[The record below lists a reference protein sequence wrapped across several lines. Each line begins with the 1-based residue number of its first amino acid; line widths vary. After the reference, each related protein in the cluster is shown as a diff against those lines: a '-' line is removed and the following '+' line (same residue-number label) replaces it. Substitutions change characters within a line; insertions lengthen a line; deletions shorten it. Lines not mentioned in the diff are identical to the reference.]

1 MNARDILTKN
11 SVIPIITIS
20 HLNSSVVDLALALI
34 EGGITTLEIT
44 LRTPAGIEAIRQL
57 KKEIPAA
64 IIGAGTVIN
73 ANQLH
78 AVIDAGAAFAISPGI
93 NSHFAKAASSSP
105 IPVIPGVATAG
116 EIMLAL
122 EHGLDTL
129 KLFPAQTIGGFN
141 IFKAFYGPFP
151 NVQFCASGGITPHN
165 ASEYLALPNVLCV
178 GASWLTPQDLI
189 TNRDWT
195 AITQLA
201 QTAAALKNNQVA

>member
-78 AVIDAGAAFAISPGI
+78 AVIDAGAAFAGAVRKRRNSQAHEPG
-93 NSHFAKAASSSP
+93 
-105 IPVIPGVATAG
+105 
-116 EIMLAL
+116 L
-122 EHGLDTL
+122 
-129 KLFPAQTIGGFN
+129 
-141 IFKAFYGPFP
+141 
-151 NVQFCASGGITPHN
+151 
-165 ASEYLALPNVLCV
+165 
-178 GASWLTPQDLI
+178 
-189 TNRDWT
+189 
-195 AITQLA
+195 
-201 QTAAALKNNQVA
+201 